1 MSENEAESF
10 LSKRDERLGL
20 MVWYRLSRV
29 YNQSLKET
37 HQHLRKWD
45 LSVSQFDILAQVG
58 ANKRLTQQQLADKL
72 FVTKG
77 NITQLLGKLE
87 ELGFVKREQEWKTK
101 YVSLTEKGK
110 ELFDDVV
117 PMQEHFQ
124 ASQYNALNR
133 DEKRQLL
140 DLLKKIQDR

>member
-1 MSENEAESF
+1 MDQKDTESF

-20 MVWYRLSRV
+20 MIWFRLSRV
-29 YNQSLKET
+29 YNQSLRES
-37 HQHLRKWD
+37 HQHLKKWN
-45 LSVSQFDILAQVG
+45 LSAAQFDMLAQVG
-58 ANKRLTQQQLADKL
+58 AHDRLTQQQLADKL

-87 ELGFVKREQEWKTK
+87 ELGLVRREQEWKTK

-110 ELFDDVV
+110 ALFNDVV
-117 PMQEHFQ
+117 PVQEQFQ
-124 ASQYNALNR
+124 ASQYNALDR

-140 DLLKKIQDR
+140 DLLKKIQN

>member
-1 MSENEAESF
+1 MDRKDTESF

-20 MVWYRLSRV
+20 MIWFRLSRV
-29 YNQSLKET
+29 YNQSLRES
-37 HQHLRKWD
+37 HQHLKKWN
-45 LSVSQFDILAQVG
+45 LSAAQFDMLAQVG
-58 ANKRLTQQQLADKL
+58 AHDRLTQQQLADKL

-87 ELGFVKREQEWKTK
+87 ELGLVRREQEWKTK

-110 ELFDDVV
+110 ALFNDVV
-117 PMQEHFQ
+117 PVQEQFQ
-124 ASQYNALNR
+124 ASQYNALDR

-140 DLLKKIQDR
+140 DLLKKIQN